1 MAAQNQAYRRN
12 VAMMRE
18 QNQFNADQA
27 QINREWNAQ
36 MDSTKYQRTVAD
48 MQAAGVNPALAMN
61 GGVTTQAASN
71 SAASASSTPLL
82 DLSSVVQMA
91 MQAKQLRIQEKMADA
106 DISLKKAD
114 VRVKNADAD
123 LKEKDAGVRDEYNRL
138 LLEGQRISNDLTHE
152 QINVARANIS
162 RMDSEI
168 ALLKKQAATEEERRV
183 LTIAETSLRRATE
196 RKTDQEIKNL
206 AQLLPFQKALAAA
219 QTEQA
224 RAAAADSFAQAAY
237 QQGLIDEGAI
247 TQLVREYKANA
258 DAAEQRATAHSIAND
273 IKTGNFFNN
282 PKYFTEEEKAR
293 GAKDFMGNDLNAFMK
308 LMSGV
313 GHMISNFFP
322 VSYHYSS
329 IDSESTSTSTSHST
343 VNSTFNGKKK

>member
-18 QNQFNADQA
+18 QNEFNADQA

-106 DISLKKAD
+106 DISLKRAD
-114 VRVKNADAD
+114 VRVKNADAEI
-123 LKEKDAGVRDEYNRL
+123 KESDAGVRDEYNRL
-138 LLEGQRISNDLTHE
+138 LLEGQRLSNDLTTE

-162 RMDSEI
+162 RMDAEI
-168 ALLKKQAATEEERRV
+168 ALLK
-183 LTIAETSLRRATE
+183 
-196 RKTDQEIKNL
+196 
-206 AQLLPFQKALAAA
+206 
-219 QTEQA
+219 
-224 RAAAADSFAQAAY
+224 
-237 QQGLIDEGAI
+237 
-247 TQLVREYKANA
+247 
-258 DAAEQRATAHSIAND
+258 
-273 IKTGNFFNN
+273 
-282 PKYFTEEEKAR
+282 
-293 GAKDFMGNDLNAFMK
+293 
-308 LMSGV
+308 
-313 GHMISNFFP
+313 
-322 VSYHYSS
+322 
-329 IDSESTSTSTSHST
+329 
-343 VNSTFNGKKK
+343 